1 MRKVGIV
8 RAKRKIGPYSGSL
21 ALAKIDGRR
30 KESKLLERVR
40 SELIQHVG
48 GNPTATQRAMIDR
61 AAWLSLHIAL
71 MDARAIE
78 EGSALSERDS
88 RQYLAWSNSLTR
100 TLRELG
106 IGNPTT
112 SKRKL
117 DQILAERS
125 AA

>member
-1 MRKVGIV
+1 M

-106 IGNPTT
+106 IGNPAT